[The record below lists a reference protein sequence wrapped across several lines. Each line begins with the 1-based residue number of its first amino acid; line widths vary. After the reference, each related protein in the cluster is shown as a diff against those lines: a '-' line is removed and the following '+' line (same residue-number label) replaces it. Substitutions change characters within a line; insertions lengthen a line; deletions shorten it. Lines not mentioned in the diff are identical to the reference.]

1 MSILFPSV
9 GDQSLADFAAQLR
22 RLADDVE
29 RLAGGA
35 QPLTSD
41 LAAAPLA
48 DWWRFT
54 RREALALI
62 GVVSGHPSR
71 PDGDPRTMITSEI
84 YAIDLER
91 GWVRTLGRYYAL
103 GRPVP
108 FRDRRSQ

>member
-1 MSILFPSV
+1 MSILFPST
-9 GDQSLADFAAQLR
+9 GDQTLADFAAQLR

-29 RLAGGA
+29 RLAHGA
-35 QPLTSD
+35 QPSTSD

-54 RREALALI
+54 RRETLALI

-71 PDGDPRTMITSEI
+71 PDGDPRTMVTSEI
-84 YAIDLER
+84 FALDLER
-91 GWVRTLGRYYAL
+91 GWARTLSRFYAL

-108 FRDRRSQ
+108 FRNRRAQ